1 MFKPINT
8 KPNIFITLKR
18 NKIRRTN
25 RVKRKMSRKREKPYT
40 NRHTPSRISKRR
52 RPWAP
57 PPSLETDEIIDKPT
71 SKPPPPPA
79 LLVTGLP
86 SNCSVLEL
94 KSRFEIY
101 GSISR
106 IRIDEDGIGSVSYRT
121 AESAEAAIAGSHE
134 PSFGISIDSKKL
146 EVAWGRDPLVTWKEG
161 VKDKTSPLSLSS
173 KLLRGE
179 MSLRKHGRRNR
190 LASTIVNPRSND
202 TDGDG
207 SVSSPAKRREVMDR
221 DIVAYDDIL

>member
-1 MFKPINT
+1 
-8 KPNIFITLKR
+8 
-18 NKIRRTN
+18 
-25 RVKRKMSRKREKPYT
+25 MSRKRDKPYT
-40 NRHTPSRISKRR
+40 NRHTPARISKRR
-52 RPWAP
+52 RPWAPPP

-71 SKPPPPPA
+71 PKLPPPPA

-86 SNCSVLEL
+86 ANCSVLEL

-106 IRIDEDGIGSVSYRT
+106 IRIDEDGVGSVSYRT

-134 PSFGISIDSKKL
+134 PSFGISIDSRKL
-146 EVAWGRDPLVTWKEG
+146 EVAWATDPSVTWKEG
-161 VKDKTSPLSLSS
+161 VKVGEEKEKTSPSLSS
-173 KLLRGE
+173 KLLRAE

-190 LASTIVNPRSND
+190 LASTIVNPRSKNAD
-202 TDGDG
+202 VDG
-207 SVSSPAKRREVMDR
+207 SPSPARRREVVIDR

>member
-1 MFKPINT
+1 
-8 KPNIFITLKR
+8 
-18 NKIRRTN
+18 
-25 RVKRKMSRKREKPYT
+25 MSRKRDKPYT
-40 NRHTPSRISKRR
+40 YRHTPARISKRR

-57 PPSLETDEIIDKPT
+57 PPSLETNEIIDKPT
-71 SKPPPPPA
+71 AKPPPPPG
-79 LLVTGLP
+79 LLVSGLP
-86 SNCSVLEL
+86 ANCSVLEL

-106 IRIDEDGIGSVSYRT
+106 IRIDEDGVGSVSYRT

-146 EVAWGRDPLVTWKEG
+146 EVAWATDPLVTWKEG
-161 VKDKTSPLSLSS
+161 VKVGEEKEKTSPSLSS
-173 KLLRGE
+173 KLLRAE

-190 LASTIVNPRSND
+190 LASTIVNPRSKNP
-202 TDGDG
+202 DGDG
-207 SVSSPAKRREVMDR
+207 TKSPATTRGFKDR

>member
-1 MFKPINT
+1 
-8 KPNIFITLKR
+8 
-18 NKIRRTN
+18 
-25 RVKRKMSRKREKPYT
+25 MSRKREKPYT

-52 RPWAP
+52 RAWSPS
-57 PPSLETDEIIDKPT
+57 PSLETDEIIDKPT
-71 SKPPPPPA
+71 AKPPPPPA

-86 SNCSVLEL
+86 ANCSVLEL

-106 IRIDEDGIGSVSYRT
+106 IRIDKDGIGSVSYRT

-146 EVAWGRDPLVTWKEG
+146 EVAWATDPLVTWKEG
-161 VKDKTSPLSLSS
+161 VKVGEEKEKTSSPSLSS
-173 KLLRGE
+173 KLLRAE
-179 MSLRKHGRRNR
+179 ISLRKHGRRNR
-190 LASTIVNPRSND
+190 LASTIVNPRSKNAD
-202 TDGDG
+202 VDG
-207 SVSSPAKRREVMDR
+207 SQSPATRRDVIDR